1 MSEEKKEKKC
11 ACKGGNLDRFI
22 QPIIL
27 LILSEETET
36 GYAVFKKMEEFS
48 MFRETKPDAT
58 GVYRYLRIM
67 EQKGLLEQFECK
79 EGNNK
84 YKMKY
89 RITEDGL
96 ECLANWKRTLTDYA
110 DAILELVRKIN
121 VM

>member
-1 MSEEKKEKKC
+1 MPEEKKEKKC

-36 GYAVFKKMEEFS
+36 GYAVFKKMGAFS

-67 EQKGLLEQFECK
+67 EEKGLLEQFECK
-79 EGNNK
+79 ESDNK
-84 YKMKY
+84 YKKKY
-89 RITEDGL
+89 RITGDGL
-96 ECLANWKRTLTDYA
+96 ECLANWKATLTDYA
-110 DAILELVRKIN
+110 DAILELVGKITF
-121 VM
+121 